1 MNIKPIT
8 RTAGIIMMTLL
19 MSSAGAT
26 YADSDGLTYQWY
38 KNGEPIPGANQAEYT
53 IAKVT
58 DADEGAYAVV
68 VSNEDGET
76 LSYAAYLT
84 TIGNLSYQWY
94 KDGELIPGAT
104 NSVLEINEVIG
115 EDYGRY
121 SVAVSN
127 ANGETLSY
135 AAYLEPYPG
144 GDTLTYQWYK
154 DGTPIKGAT
163 HSDYTIRNATLKDA
177 GSYYVTATVETGSV
191 TSDTAQL
198 DVAKW
203 KASVIAKDA
212 DRLYGEKNPEFDYSI
227 IDETGKIVN
236 PGGKPALTTTA
247 VETSPV
253 GKYPINAS
261 AGTLDDQKY
270 EYTFV
275 DGTLVI
281 DPAKLTI
288 SVNNAKVYDGTAM
301 VSDHTQ
307 ATANGLIR
315 GDSLI
320 AGSFT
325 SSGSDAGSYSYPS
338 TAVIST
344 PFNTAT
350 GISNYEV
357 TYSAQQMITPAPL
370 IITVNDSKA
379 FDNSVLVTDYT
390 KAVASGLV
398 AGDALTAG
406 QFTTGGSEAGTY
418 IYPESSSITVPFE
431 TENGISNYTVT
442 YSATQKITSDAP
454 QITFTVHGNIM
465 KLTFTGLLYESD
477 DAIHWRRVEGAKDTF
492 EVDMTQSKKFYLS
505 AVEN

>member
-19 MSSAGAT
+19 MSSAGTA

-38 KNGEPIPGANQAEYT
+38 KNGEPIPGANQAEYI
-53 IAKVT
+53 IANVT

-68 VSNEDGET
+68 VSDEDGET

-203 KASVIAKDA
+203 KAAVIAKDA
-212 DRLYGEKNPEFDYSI
+212 ERLYGEKNPEFDYSI

-236 PGGKPALTTTA
+236 PGGKPALTTT
-247 VETSPV
+247 
-253 GKYPINAS
+253 
-261 AGTLDDQKY
+261 
-270 EYTFV
+270 
-275 DGTLVI
+275 
-281 DPAKLTI
+281 
-288 SVNNAKVYDGTAM
+288 
-301 VSDHTQ
+301 
-307 ATANGLIR
+307 
-315 GDSLI
+315 
-320 AGSFT
+320 
-325 SSGSDAGSYSYPS
+325 
-338 TAVIST
+338 
-344 PFNTAT
+344 
-350 GISNYEV
+350 
-357 TYSAQQMITPAPL
+357 
-370 IITVNDSKA
+370 
-379 FDNSVLVTDYT
+379 
-390 KAVASGLV
+390 
-398 AGDALTAG
+398 
-406 QFTTGGSEAGTY
+406 
-418 IYPESSSITVPFE
+418 
-431 TENGISNYTVT
+431 
-442 YSATQKITSDAP
+442 
-454 QITFTVHGNIM
+454 
-465 KLTFTGLLYESD
+465 
-477 DAIHWRRVEGAKDTF
+477 
-492 EVDMTQSKKFYLS
+492 
-505 AVEN
+505 

>member
-19 MSSAGAT
+19 MSSAGAS
-26 YADSDGLTYQWY
+26 YAESDGLTYQWY
-38 KNGEPIPGANQAEYT
+38 KNGEPIPGANQSEYI
-53 IAKVT
+53 IANVT

-84 TIGNLSYQWY
+84 TIDSNLSYQWY
-94 KDGELIPGAT
+94 KDGEPIPGAT
-104 NSVLEINEVIG
+104 KSVLEINEVIG
-115 EDYGRY
+115 ADYGRY
-121 SVAVSN
+121 SVVVSN
-127 ANGETLSY
+127 ANGETSSY
-135 AAYLEPYPG
+135 TAYLEPYPG

-191 TSDTAQL
+191 TSDTAKL

-203 KASVIAKDA
+203 KAVVTAKDA
-212 DRLYGEKNPEFDYSI
+212 KRLYGEKNPEFSYSI
-227 IDETGKIVN
+227 IDETGKTVS

-253 GKYPINAS
+253 GKYPIHAS
-261 AGTLDDQKY
+261 EGTLDDEMY

-281 DPAKLTI
+281 DPAKLT
-288 SVNNAKVYDGTAM
+288 
-301 VSDHTQ
+301 
-307 ATANGLIR
+307 
-315 GDSLI
+315 
-320 AGSFT
+320 
-325 SSGSDAGSYSYPS
+325 
-338 TAVIST
+338 
-344 PFNTAT
+344 
-350 GISNYEV
+350 
-357 TYSAQQMITPAPL
+357 
-370 IITVNDSKA
+370 ITVNDSKA

-406 QFTTGGSEAGTY
+406 QFTTSGSEAGTY
-418 IYPESSSITVPFE
+418 IYPESSSITVPFA

-454 QITFTVHGNIM
+454 QITFTVHGNIL